1 MKVKHSKYKN
11 TGLIFELLVK
21 QIAADTLSR
30 KDSPAVKILR
40 KFYTGN
46 TSLVR
51 EFKLYDFVLK
61 NKGIGQKKAEA
72 ILSTIVELS
81 RKIDTAT
88 LSKQKY
94 ELIKELKNHY
104 NLEDFFSIK
113 VESYKP
119 LAALYCLM
127 EAQNTQGLVDP
138 QVFVDNKTTLLE
150 HFLQIKQD
158 GNSAKD
164 TLIEE
169 YSKYD
174 KDLRLLTYKIL
185 LEKFNDKYVDL
196 LPEQKNILKEFI
208 VSVNSSTRL
217 RNVVNEEMTKLQ
229 TQISKLKNNITDKVV
244 KIKLEEVAKAIT
256 PVKNTQK
263 VDDNHLVSL
272 MQYYELVNELKDPA
286 DLAKYSV
293 GYKYG
298 LKNESINE
306 GTGYEYKDDS
316 GAGKPTKVLK
326 LDNEAWEKVKDLFD
340 DKGRPKSDEIK
351 RIPSDNSIWD
361 LYAQSYDNAGGK
373 TIHKIYGVSGDY
385 SFGNAPTYYQQKLSG
400 NKKAAVRVFDY
411 FIKKYLK

>member
-30 KDSPAVKILR
+30 KDSPAVKILK

-127 EAQNTQGLVDP
+127 EAQNTAGLVDP

-150 HFLQIKQD
+150 HFLQTKQD
-158 GNSAKD
+158 GNNAKD

-185 LEKFNDKYVDL
+185 LEKFNNKYDNL

-208 VSVNSSTRL
+208 ISANSTTKL
-217 RNVVNEEMTKLQ
+217 RTIVNEELGKIQVQITKLRPRIED
-229 TQISKLKNNITDKVV
+229 QIV
-244 KIKLEEVAKAIT
+244 KIKLDEISKSIT
-256 PVKNTQK
+256 PVKNTEK
-263 VDDNHLVSL
+263 VTDNHLVSL
-272 MQYYELVNELKDPA
+272 MQYYELVGELK
-286 DLAKYSV
+286 
-293 GYKYG
+293 
-298 LKNESINE
+298 
-306 GTGYEYKDDS
+306 
-316 GAGKPTKVLK
+316 
-326 LDNEAWEKVKDLFD
+326 
-340 DKGRPKSDEIK
+340 
-351 RIPSDNSIWD
+351 
-361 LYAQSYDNAGGK
+361 
-373 TIHKIYGVSGDY
+373 
-385 SFGNAPTYYQQKLSG
+385 
-400 NKKAAVRVFDY
+400 RV
-411 FIKKYLK
+411 